1 MFFFYNN
8 RKPRQFGYKP
18 ILYNPDK
25 DEFNERVHKV
35 KKEMG
40 VVEDTEYK
48 PTIKGE
54 FIRNTDHLRRK
65 VSKEGEGVKKSN
77 AKRNTKLIIFLVV
90 LIVIAYILYFT

>member
-8 RKPRQFGYKP
+8 RKPRQFNYKP
-18 ILYNPDK
+18 ILFNPEK

-40 VVEDTEYK
+40 VIEDTEYK

-54 FIRNTDHLRRK
+54 FIRNTDHVRRK
-65 VSKEGEGVKKSN
+65 VNKEGSSGKSN
-77 AKRNTKLIIFLVV
+77 TNRNIKLIIFLVV
-90 LIVIAYILYFT
+90 LIVVSYILYFT

>member
-8 RKPRQFGYKP
+8 RKPRQFNYKP

-25 DEFNERVHKV
+25 DEFNERVIKV

-40 VVEDTEYK
+40 VIEGSELK

-54 FIRNTDHLRRK
+54 FIRHTDHVRRK
-65 VSKEGEGVKKSN
+65 KNKEETTGKDNS
-77 AKRNTKLIIFLVV
+77 KRNITLIIFLVV
-90 LIVIAYILYFT
+90 LIVVGYVLYFN

>member
-18 ILYNPDK
+18 ILFNPDK
-25 DEFNERVHKV
+25 DEFNERVLKV

-40 VVEDTEYK
+40 SIEDTDYK

-54 FIRNTDHLRRK
+54 FIRKTEHLKRK
-65 VSKEGEGVKKSN
+65 VNKEEGTSKSTS
-77 AKRNTKLIIFLVV
+77 KRNVKLIIFLVV
-90 LIVIAYILYFT
+90 LIVIGYVLYFT

>member
-8 RKPRQFGYKP
+8 RKPRQFNYKP

-25 DEFNERVHKV
+25 DEFNERVLKV

-40 VVEDTEYK
+40 EVEDTDYK

-54 FIRNTDHLRRK
+54 FMRNTNHLRRK
-65 VSKEGEGVKKSN
+65 VNKEESSGKSTT
-77 AKRNTKLIIFLVV
+77 KRNITLFIFLVV
-90 LIVIAYILYFT
+90 LIVVGYIVYFT

>member
-8 RKPRQFGYKP
+8 KKPRRFNYKP

-25 DEFNERVHKV
+25 DEFNERVLKV

-40 VVEDTEYK
+40 AIEDTDYK

-54 FIRNTDHLRRK
+54 FIRNTDHVRRK
-65 VSKEGEGVKKSN
+65 VSKEGSNPKSN
-77 AKRNTKLIIFLVV
+77 KRRNTKLIIFLVV
-90 LIVIAYILYFT
+90 LIVVAYFMYFT

>member
-8 RKPRQFGYKP
+8 KKPRQFGYKP
-18 ILYNPDK
+18 ILFNPDK
-25 DEFNERVHKV
+25 DEFNERVLKV

-40 VVEDTEYK
+40 VIEDTDYK

-65 VSKEGEGVKKSN
+65 VNNEEGSSKSTS
-77 AKRNTKLIIFLVV
+77 KRNVKLIIFLVV
-90 LIVIAYILYFT
+90 LIVIGYVLYFT

>member
-18 ILYNPDK
+18 ILFNPDK
-25 DEFNERVHKV
+25 DEFNERVLKV

-40 VVEDTEYK
+40 VIENTDYK

-54 FIRNTDHLRRK
+54 FIRNTDHVRRK
-65 VSKEGEGVKKSN
+65 VNKEEGTSKSTS
-77 AKRNTKLIIFLVV
+77 KRNVKLIIFLVV
-90 LIVIAYILYFT
+90 LIVIGYVLYFT

>member
-8 RKPRQFGYKP
+8 KRPRQFNYKP
-18 ILYNPDK
+18 ILFDPDK

-40 VVEDTEYK
+40 VIDDLNYK

-54 FIRNTDHLRRK
+54 FIRNTDHVRRK
-65 VSKEGEGVKKSN
+65 VSKEGNTPKSN
-77 AKRNTKLIIFLVV
+77 SMRNTKLIIFLVV
-90 LIVIAYILYFT
+90 LIIVAYIMYFK

>member
-8 RKPRQFGYKP
+8 KRPRQFNYKP

-25 DEFNERVHKV
+25 DELNERGINV

-40 VVEDTEYK
+40 VIEDTEYK

-65 VSKEGEGVKKSN
+65 VSKEESSSKSN
-77 AKRNTKLIIFLVV
+77 KMRNTKLIIFLVV
-90 LIVIAYILYFT
+90 LIIIGYIMYFK

>member
-8 RKPRQFGYKP
+8 RKPRQFDYKP

-25 DEFNERVHKV
+25 DEFNERVIKV

-40 VVEDTEYK
+40 VIEDAEYK

-54 FIRNTDHLRRK
+54 FIRNTNHLRRK
-65 VSKEGEGVKKSN
+65 VNKEESTGKSN
-77 AKRNTKLIIFLVV
+77 TKRNMSLIIFLVV
-90 LIVIAYILYFT
+90 LIVVAYLIYFN

>member
-18 ILYNPDK
+18 ILFNPDK
-25 DEFNERVHKV
+25 DEFNERVLKV

-40 VVEDTEYK
+40 VVDNTDYK

-54 FIRNTDHLRRK
+54 FIRNTDHVRRK
-65 VSKEGEGVKKSN
+65 VNKEECSSKSTS
-77 AKRNTKLIIFLVV
+77 KRNVKLIIFLVV
-90 LIVIAYILYFT
+90 LIVVGYVLYFT